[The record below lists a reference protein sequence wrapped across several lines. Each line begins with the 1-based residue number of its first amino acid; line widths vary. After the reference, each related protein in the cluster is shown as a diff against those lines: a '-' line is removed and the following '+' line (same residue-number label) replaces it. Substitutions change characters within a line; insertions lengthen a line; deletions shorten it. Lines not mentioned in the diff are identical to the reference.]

1 MNTLIKALLLGGGAY
16 LLYRTGILS
25 SLSGGLI
32 PTPSGGTT
40 GGSSAGPSATSG
52 GPPAFNSLAATG
64 GRVASAAILDYNNGD
79 RANQLAISSGGMP
92 STTWNAW
99 NFFLAQ
105 QTRFSDL
112 PDYPTVTGQPDPNVP
127 LTFSQYWQLISPWLT
142 ANHGMTGLGRLMG
155 MAGAVN
161 SMYAVPRN
169 RFMSSIDPRAWV

>member
-79 RANQLAISSGGMP
+79 RANQLAISGGMP